1 MGQLLQMTDE
11 LHCCLLTGMK
21 CSYRIIFS
29 VFIFRNQRFALGAQ
43 LWAWSHNMLGL
54 MEVFYVCRENLC
66 QWEKISRG
74 EVEDIVPS
82 RPYDSGPVKV
92 DNWLPKGLL
101 ARQRNTTCILPRTLD
116 SVGGRTHIL
125 RYQDTDQ
132 RKATWLWKLSYLIGW
147 RRCQQ
152 RWFHRSGDWQTVD
165 GKGLKPITLHP
176 NSLRINLVEWTLVV
190 LFYPFCVILCFIFYV
205 SWFFYGLVFAEA
217 LLWTFHRLEYVK
229 SCRFRLFFFLF

>member
-1 MGQLLQMTDE
+1 MGQLLQTTDD
-11 LHCCLLTGMK
+11 LHCCCLTGMK
-21 CSYRIIFS
+21 CSYRIIFT

-43 LWAWSHNMLGL
+43 LCVWTHNMLGLNL

-116 SVGGRTHIL
+116 SVGGKTHIL
-125 RYQDTDQ
+125 HYQDTDQ

-147 RRCQQ
+147 RRCQH

-165 GKGLKPITLHP
+165 GEGLKPITLHP
-176 NSLRINLVEWTLVV
+176 NSLRINW
-190 LFYPFCVILCFIFYV
+190 
-205 SWFFYGLVFAEA
+205 
-217 LLWTFHRLEYVK
+217 
-229 SCRFRLFFFLF
+229 